1 MQSLTSILKEIQSTT
16 NHAIFLSGAP
26 GSGKT
31 YISKQLGIPS
41 DYVNINIDTTYEE
54 MLKKSGLGVSA
65 KHFGPEEL
73 SKANSILQTAKK
85 TTDIK
90 YKTALEQRKNI
101 IVDGTGASSKPLLKR
116 KQELED
122 LGYKTFMI
130 AIYVSPIVSLER
142 NANRERSLMPSIVLS
157 RWKDYTKNIDIYR
170 QSFGDTNFTLVDNN
184 SKGVSQE
191 YNSDEIKKLYFD
203 TTTVHG
209 KPKSK
214 EEMDKAR
221 QSKEEINR
229 EVSQLVKIEQQFDN
243 LETAKHKINKF
254 IKS

>member
-1 MQSLTSILKEIQSTT
+1 MLSLTQILKEIKSSS
-16 NHAIFLSGAP
+16 HCIFLSGAP

-41 DYVNINIDTTYEE
+41 NYITINIDDTYETL
-54 MLKKSGLGVSA
+54 LKKSGLGISA

-85 TTDIK
+85 ETDSR

-116 KQELED
+116 KQELES

-130 AIYVSPIVSLER
+130 AIYVSPTVSMER
-142 NANRERSLMPSIVLS
+142 NANRERNLMPGVVLS
-157 RWKDYTKNIDIYR
+157 RWKDYTKNIHIYR
-170 QSFGDTNFTLVDNN
+170 QSFGDSNFTLVNN
-184 SKGVSQE
+184 NPKGTSQE
-191 YNSDEIKKLYFD
+191 YNAEEVKKLYFD

-214 EEMDKAR
+214 EEMD
-221 QSKEEINR
+221 QSTKTKEEINK
-229 EVSQLVKIEQQFDN
+229 EIGNLVKIEQQFDSI
-243 LETAKHKINKF
+243 ETAKQKINQF
-254 IKS
+254 IK